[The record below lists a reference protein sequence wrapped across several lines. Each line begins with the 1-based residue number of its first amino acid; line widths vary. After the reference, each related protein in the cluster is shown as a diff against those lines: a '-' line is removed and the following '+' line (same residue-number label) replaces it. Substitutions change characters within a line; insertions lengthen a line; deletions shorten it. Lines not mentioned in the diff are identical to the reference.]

1 MRIETSFGFDH
12 ERTQGALLWRGSRE
26 EYEAYTREHPII
38 RLANEPLLTPAIE
51 ALLES
56 TGCQMLSDE
65 SIRLA
70 SREQT
75 NYLQEREIPFK
86 IEREIKKTLIFCLGF
101 LDAQSARTHFDIIV
115 CPRY

>member
-75 NYLQEREIPFK
+75 NYLQER
-86 IEREIKKTLIFCLGF
+86 IKFVFQFFLFLQAFSKTNAKSVAL
-101 LDAQSARTHFDIIV
+101 S
-115 CPRY
+115 